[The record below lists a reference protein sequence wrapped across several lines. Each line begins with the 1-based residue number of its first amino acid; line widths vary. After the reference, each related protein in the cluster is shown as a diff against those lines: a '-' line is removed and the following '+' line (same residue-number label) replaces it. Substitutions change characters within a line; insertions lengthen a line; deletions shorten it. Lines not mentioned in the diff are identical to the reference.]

1 MLLTTILR
9 ASITSEAAALVATM
23 PQPLV
28 VTTEEILVAAEHLVA
43 SDSPFKL
50 VEYSGDA
57 TYEVYDEGVI
67 FKNATSQTNATFIQN

>member
-57 TYEVYDEGVI
+57 EYEVYDEGVI
-67 FKNATSQTNATFIQN
+67 FRNATSQTNATFLQN